1 MIAMIARAT
10 NQPQVFVVDANEDD
24 YRELVSD
31 MNQDGYRLEVCTS
44 GRAALRRDPA
54 NPPELWVVN
63 MNLPDMSGPDLLSML
78 RWRYPGVPICLVSD
92 DYRAEDEISA
102 RCSGAELYVCKPV
115 ASEWLTAATAQ
126 N

>member
-1 MIAMIARAT
+1 MVARAT
-10 NQPQVFVVDANEDD
+10 QQPQVCVVDANRDD
-24 YRELVSD
+24 YLALASEMHQS
-31 MNQDGYRLEVCTS
+31 GYDVVVCGS
-44 GRAALRRDPA
+44 GRAALRHDPS

-78 RWRYPGVPICLVSD
+78 RWRYPQVPICLVSD
-92 DYRAEDEISA
+92 DYRVEDEISA

-126 N
+126 V